1 MTLIDSVS
9 WERFP
14 ISEEGS
20 GLHVDLTLGIV
31 GSGEPVGLVIAGVHG
46 DEGPWGAMA
55 IQKLLENTPLE
66 ALKGTLRIVP
76 NANPLAMWADK
87 RNATSDNKDLNRAF
101 PGNPDGSHTERLAA
115 ILSDV
120 AIDGADVLI
129 DLHGGGSWCVNSFVF
144 SFPGGEEL
152 AGAFEAHFIVEAPER
167 ETTATGYARSRGAR
181 VVAVEMGGRSGDE
194 ESWAHRIAASVR
206 RALGLVGVF
215 KPYSR
220 GQERNPVP
228 ASSTEV
234 FNASR
239 RGLLRP
245 ALKEDSIGRIVPG
258 GTVLGYLLDP
268 DTLDPL
274 EEYVA
279 PYPETGILLLRPTLS
294 VVEGGEMLYLVAV
307 PESSKG

>member
-1 MTLIDSVS
+1 MKLIDSVS

-55 IQKLLENTPLE
+55 IQKLLEDTPTE
-66 ALKGTLRIVP
+66 AVKGTLRIVP

-87 RNATSDNKDLNRAF
+87 RNAASDNKDLNRAF

-120 AIDGADVLI
+120 AIDGVDVLI

-152 AGAFEAHFIVEAPER
+152 AGAFEAHFIVEAPDR

-194 ESWAHRIAASVR
+194 ESWAHSIAASVR

-215 KPYSR
+215 RPYSR
-220 GQERNPVP
+220 GQERSPMP

-258 GTVLGYLLDP
+258 GTVLGWLLDP
-268 DTLDPL
+268 NTMDPL

-294 VVEGGEMLYLVAV
+294 VVECGEMLYLVAV

>member
-1 MTLIDSVS
+1 MKLIDSLIWKHFQV
-9 WERFP
+9 P
-14 ISEEGS
+14 EEGS
-20 GLHVDLTLGIV
+20 KGHVELVLGIV
-31 GSGEPVGLVIAGVHG
+31 GSGDPVGLVIAGVHG

-55 IQKLLENTPLE
+55 IQKLLEDTPLE
-66 ALKGTLRIVP
+66 ELKGTLKIVP

-87 RNATSDNKDLNRAF
+87 RNAPSDNKDLNRAF
-101 PGNPDGSHTERLAA
+101 PGDSDGSHTERLAA
-115 ILSDV
+115 ILSEV
-120 AIDGADVLI
+120 AVDGADAVI
-129 DLHGGGSWCVNSFVF
+129 DLHGGGSWCINSFVF
-144 SFPGGEEL
+144 SFPDGEEL

-194 ESWAHRIAASVR
+194 ESWAHSIAVSVR
-206 RALGLVGVF
+206 RALSLGGVF
-215 KPYSR
+215 TPYSR
-220 GQERNPVP
+220 EQERSPVP

-234 FNASR
+234 LTASR

-245 ALKEDSIGRIVPG
+245 ALKEDSIGRIVPE
-258 GTVLGYLLDP
+258 GTILGWLLDP
-268 DTLDPL
+268 NTMDPL

>member
-1 MTLIDSVS
+1 MKLIDSVS

-55 IQKLLENTPLE
+55 IQKLLEDTPLE

-87 RNATSDNKDLNRAF
+87 RNAPSDNKDLNRAF

-120 AIDGADVLI
+120 AIDGVDVLI

-144 SFPGGEEL
+144 SFPSGEEL
-152 AGAFEAHFIVEAPER
+152 AGAFEAHFIVEAHER
-167 ETTATGYARSRGAR
+167 ETTATGYARLRGAR

-194 ESWAHRIAASVR
+194 ESWAHSIAASVR

-234 FNASR
+234 FTASR

-258 GTVLGYLLDP
+258 GTVLGWLLDP
-268 DTLDPL
+268 DTMDSL

-307 PESSKG
+307 PGSSRG